1 MADEGGT
8 VVLRGAERERIK
20 ERQKERER
28 VKEKEGWR
36 EKKPL
41 NLESFLCTDTQCY
54 PRCCVTTPHGNTVS

>member
-28 VKEKEGWR
+28 VKEKEG
-36 EKKPL
+36 
-41 NLESFLCTDTQCY
+41 
-54 PRCCVTTPHGNTVS
+54 